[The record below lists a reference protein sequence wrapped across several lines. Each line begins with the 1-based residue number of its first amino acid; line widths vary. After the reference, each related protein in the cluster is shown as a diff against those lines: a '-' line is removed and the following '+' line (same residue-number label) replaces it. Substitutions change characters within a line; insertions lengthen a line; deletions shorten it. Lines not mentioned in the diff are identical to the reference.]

1 MKKVVI
7 ATLVIVALAAAHH
20 AKAQPHPGP
29 FGEMRDH
36 VAVAAKY
43 LNLTDAQKASWDAAI
58 NDIESQNSGAFEKNR
73 DIQRQLHAALDSAS
87 PDACAIG
94 NLAIQSKAAMDQMKS
109 VHETLV
115 NKLASYLTP
124 DQKTKFD
131 AFVAAAMAQHR
142 EPGPPPMH

>member
-7 ATLVIVALAAAHH
+7 GTLVIVALAAAHH
-20 AKAQPHPGP
+20 AKAEPHPGP
-29 FGEMRDH
+29 GGEMRAH
-36 VAVAAKY
+36 VAAAAKF

-58 NDIESQNSGAFEKNR
+58 SDVESQNSGLMEKNGA
-73 DIQRQLHAALDSAS
+73 IQKQLHEALAAAS

-94 NLAIQSKAAMDQMKS
+94 NLAIQSHAAMDQLKTA
-109 VHETLV
+109 HETLIA
-115 NKLASYLTP
+115 KLSSYLTP
-124 DQKTKFD
+124 DQKSKFD

>member
-1 MKKVVI
+1 MKRVI
-7 ATLVIVALAAAHH
+7 IAAVAILLAVAAVQF
-20 AKAQPHPGP
+20 AVAQPHPGP

-36 VAVAAKY
+36 VAAAAKY

-58 NDIESQNSGAFEKNR
+58 NDVESQNAGVFEKNR
-73 DIQRQLHAALDSAS
+73 DLQRQLHAALDSAS

-109 VHETLV
+109 VHETLIS
-115 NKLASYLTP
+115 KLSSVLTP

-131 AFVAAAMAQHR
+131 AYVAATMAQHR
-142 EPGPPPMH
+142 EPMAH